1 MSASAGSSS
10 AVFDGRLSC
19 VHDSDEEIRD
29 NTQVLYIKETGKTVD
44 AMILEM
50 AKNLYECNAFDNFP
64 NKSPE
69 QFAIDAIN
77 RALAFKKIA
86 IKKGLI
92 K

>member
-1 MSASAGSSS
+1 MSAAAGG
-10 AVFDGRLSC
+10 AAFNGQLSF
-19 VHDSDEEIRD
+19 VHDNDEEIKN

-50 AKNLYECNAFDNFP
+50 AKNLYESNAFDNFP
-64 NKSPE
+64 NKTPE

-86 IKKGLI
+86 IQKGLI

>member
-1 MSASAGSSS
+1 MSASAGS
-10 AVFDGRLSC
+10 APVFDGKLSC
-19 VHDSDEEIRD
+19 VHDNDKEIQND
-29 NTQVLYIKETGKTVD
+29 TQVLYIKETGKTVD

-50 AKNLYECNAFDNFP
+50 AKNLYESNAFDNFP

-86 IKKGLI
+86 KEKGLI

>member
-1 MSASAGSSS
+1 MSAAAGG
-10 AVFDGRLSC
+10 AAAFDGKLSC
-19 VHDSDEEIRD
+19 VHDNDKEIKND
-29 NTQVLYIKETGKTVD
+29 TQVLYIKETGKTVD

-50 AKNLYECNAFDNFP
+50 AKNLYEANAFDNFP

-86 IKKGLI
+86 KKKGLI

>member
-1 MSASAGSSS
+1 MSASAGGA
-10 AVFDGRLSC
+10 AVFDGKLSC
-19 VHDSDEEIRD
+19 VHDNDKEIQND
-29 NTQVLYIKETGKTVD
+29 TQVLYIKETGKTVD

-50 AKNLYECNAFDNFP
+50 AKNLYESNAFDNFP

-86 IKKGLI
+86 KQKGLI